1 MKGKIKN
8 KKRKVK
14 LKGHK
19 DLEVWKISVDL
30 AVDIYKMTENFPKE
44 ETYGLISQMRRSA
57 VSIPSNIAEG
67 AARKHKKEFIQFLYI
82 GLGSLSE
89 AETQIILAERLGY
102 ISDTS
107 ELYEKISSIKKML
120 NGLIAHLENKK

>member
-1 MKGKIKN
+1 MN
-8 KKRKVK
+8 LR
-14 LKGHK
+14 GHK

-30 AVDIYKMTENFPKE
+30 AVDIYKMTKNFPKE

-67 AARKHKKEFIQFLYI
+67 AARKHKKEFVQFLYI

-89 AETQIILAERLGY
+89 AETQIILAERLEY

>member
-1 MKGKIKN
+1 MNGYNNLKVWNKAYKLTLKIYSLT
-8 KKRKVK
+8 KK
-14 LKGHK
+14 
-19 DLEVWKISVDL
+19 
-30 AVDIYKMTENFPKE
+30 YPKE